1 MDVMIDSNVII
12 SAAIFP
18 NAKMDNFLECVSEE
32 HQLFV
37 CSYTLEEVIRVVK
50 RKWPERLRS
59 MEVFLHRLRYHF
71 IRTPSL
77 DILDP
82 DIVIRDEN
90 DYPILASALLA
101 DVDILITGDH
111 DFDDLG
117 LERPEVM
124 SIAAFVT
131 EHM

>member
-1 MDVMIDSNVII
+1 MDIMIDSNVII

-18 NAKMDNFLECVSEE
+18 NARMDKFLECVSEE

-37 CSYTLEEVIRVVK
+37 SSYTLGEVIDVVK
-50 RKWPERLRS
+50 RKWPARLRS
-59 MEVFLHRLRYHF
+59 MELFLQALSYSYV
-71 IRTPSL
+71 RTPSL

-82 DIVIRDEN
+82 DIVIRDDD
-90 DYPILASALLA
+90 DYPILASAMLA

-117 LERPEVM
+117 LERPEIM
-124 SIAAFVT
+124 TIAEFVKDY
-131 EHM
+131 M

>member
-1 MDVMIDSNVII
+1 MGIMIDSNVII

-18 NAKMDNFLECVSEE
+18 NARMDKFLECVSED

-37 CSYTLEEVIRVVK
+37 SSYTLGEVIDVVK
-50 RKWPERLRS
+50 RKWPNRLRS
-59 MEVFLHRLRYHF
+59 MELFLQALSYNYV
-71 IRTPSL
+71 RTPSL

-82 DIVIRDEN
+82 DIVIRDDD
-90 DYPILASALLA
+90 DYPILASAMLA

-117 LERPEVM
+117 LERPEIM
-124 SIAAFVT
+124 TITEFVKDY
-131 EHM
+131 M

>member
-1 MDVMIDSNVII
+1 MDIMIDSNVII

-18 NAKMDNFLECVSEE
+18 NTRMEKFLACIAEE

-37 CSYTLEEVIRVVK
+37 CSYSLEEVMRVIK
-50 RKWPERLRS
+50 RKWPVRIRG
-59 MEVFLHRLRYHF
+59 MELLLQKLNYNFV
-71 IRTPSL
+71 RTPSL
-77 DILDP
+77 EVLHP
-82 DIVIRDEN
+82 DVAIRDED

-117 LERPEVM
+117 LERPEIM
-124 SIAAFVT
+124 TIT
-131 EHM
+131 EFMKEYM

>member
-1 MDVMIDSNVII
+1 MIDSNVII

-90 DYPILASALLA
+90 DYPILASAIISEV
-101 DVDILITGDH
+101 DVLITGDK
-111 DFDDLG
+111 DFECLN
-117 LERPEVM
+117 LEKPEILTIREFIEKF
-124 SIAAFVT
+124 S
-131 EHM
+131 